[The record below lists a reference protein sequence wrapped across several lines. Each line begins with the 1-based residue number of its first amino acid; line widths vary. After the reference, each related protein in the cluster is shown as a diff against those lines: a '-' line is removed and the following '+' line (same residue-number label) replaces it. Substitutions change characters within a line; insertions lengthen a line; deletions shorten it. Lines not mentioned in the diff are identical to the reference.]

1 MPEIIPFAEAAPHLF
16 ETFAH
21 TAFRLETRRG
31 YASDRAGARYQAFM
45 AGVMPQYEP
54 EVAWNVDVRAAVAA
68 GRRFERV
75 RIVDDPPT
83 DGQRFLLASGPGN
96 VEAGEDIRNLWRA
109 DADRLDL
116 PAFDFWLFDSSILA
130 RFHFDDDDR
139 TLGVE
144 LTTDLAE
151 VLRACQARDA
161 SWHYAVPTVE
171 FAAAVAS
178 GV

>member
-1 MPEIIPFAEAAPHLF
+1 MPEIIPFAEAAYLF
-16 ETFAH
+16 AEFEH

-31 YASDRAGARYQAFM
+31 YASDRAGARFQAFLK
-45 AGVMPQYEP
+45 GVTPEYEP
-54 EVAWNVDVRAAVAA
+54 DVSWNVGVRAAVAA

-75 RIVDDPPT
+75 RVVDDPPT
-83 DGQRFLLASGPGN
+83 DGQRFLLASGLGN
-96 VEAGEDIRNLWRA
+96 VTAGEDIRNLWRA
-109 DADRLDL
+109 DADQLIL
-116 PAFDFWLFDSSILA
+116 PGFDFWLFDSRTLA

-144 LTTDLAE
+144 LITDPAA
-151 VLRACQARDA
+151 VLMACQARDA
-161 SWHYAVPTVE
+161 SWHYAVPTAE

>member
-1 MPEIIPFAEAAPHLF
+1 MPEIVPFAEAAPHLF

-31 YASDRAGARYQAFM
+31 YASDRAGARYRAFM
-45 AGVMPQYEP
+45 VGVMPQYEP
-54 EVAWNVDVRAAVAA
+54 NVAWNVSVRAAVAD

-75 RIVDDPPT
+75 RIVDAPPT
-83 DGQRFLLASGPGN
+83 NGQRFLLASGLGN
-96 VEAGEDIRNLWRA
+96 VKAGEDIRNLWRA
-109 DADRLDL
+109 DADRLGL
-116 PAFDFWLFDSSILA
+116 PDFDFWLFDSSIVA
-130 RFHFDDDDR
+130 RLHFDDDDR

-144 LTTDLAE
+144 LITDPAE